1 MFSSMMV
8 LMMICYDFA
17 LFHYYSDG
25 DVYLSR
31 NFSRVNLYLIDL
43 LGHSVVD
50 CQSPMVWWL
59 VNFVAKQVDYFYW
72 YYCYRCCQ
80 RCPPLQP
87 AVATITTTLWTK
99 LNGMYKCTFFYE
111 EITVCVS
118 ECVSRMKW
126 KKICVRRW
134 GDTQTHTHV
143 HTTERRRQS
152 YTRCESL
159 RWRKREKERQT
170 KQIRMWWHRCEWEK
184 CVYVCSKCQNR
195 IERARATKPYN
206 TITQLANKYYDVY
219 TFDSSLLR
227 LRCRERVTRVC
238 SPFCLT
244 HSSYT

>member
-1 MFSSMMV
+1 MKKSLCV
-8 LMMICYDFA
+8 L
-17 LFHYYSDG
+17 
-25 DVYLSR
+25 V
-31 NFSRVNLYLIDL
+31 
-43 LGHSVVD
+43 SV
-50 CQSPMVWWL
+50 WAEW
-59 VNFVAKQVDYFYW
+59 N
-72 YYCYRCCQ
+72 
-80 RCPPLQP
+80 
-87 AVATITTTLWTK
+87 
-99 LNGMYKCTFFYE
+99 E
-111 EITVCVS
+111 
-118 ECVSRMKW
+118 

-134 GDTQTHTHV
+134 EDTQTHTHV

-238 SPFCLT
+238 SPNWPYSQLIYVDICCLHIQLVELTWKECCHFEILNCQPRNELKEQMKRIFRFRFCCLFFVLNQIW
-244 HSSYT
+244 HVFLYLLQ